1 MEDAII
7 TKLNLQPGM
16 SIFGVFDGHGGK
28 EIKYVGPEVSK
39 FVEKFFVSELI
50 KNEQYQMG
58 YYDRAL
64 VETFRKMDDLLDSEF
79 GNTELVKIRK

>member
-7 TKLNLQPGM
+7 IKLNLQPGM
-16 SIFGVFDGHGGK
+16 SIFGVFDGHGGTFTN
-28 EIKYVGPEVSK
+28 YLGPEVSK
-39 FVEKFFVSELI
+39 FVQKFFIAEFI

-64 VETFRKMDDLLDSEF
+64 
-79 GNTELVKIRK
+79 I